1 METVLKKEAKKTDRL
16 FPGMKNAVQVVL
28 NIFVAIL
35 VFSLSQFFFEK
46 ELGNDNSLGAAFC
59 VTIVFLCGLHAGR
72 FMSLIW
78 INKGKRTLNRAIFI
92 LPLIILLFGFFSLA
106 FAVAVVRDHKVQML
120 FLGTPLLFITTAAT
134 GMLIKMIRAKVKL
147 ELQTANISAAHSQT
161 ELHLLQEQ
169 LSPHFLFNTLNNLY
183 GISLSQHEKI
193 PALLLKLS
201 ELLRYSVY
209 DAKEPYV
216 LLKDEVAYLDNYI
229 EFEKIRIGEKLN
241 LTIEIDEVGASKVRI
256 APMLLIVF
264 LENAFKHS
272 KNTIESKIHIY
283 IGLKI
288 WGNSILFSVKNSYN
302 SSARRSE
309 SFQGSSGLGLVNV
322 KKRLELLYPNG
333 YDLKI
338 EDETDFYTVML
349 RVNAK

>member
-1 METVLKKEAKKTDRL
+1 MERVLKKDVKKTDTL
-16 FPGMKNAVQVVL
+16 IAGMKNGVQLVL
-28 NIFVAIL
+28 NIFVAVL
-35 VFSLSQFFFEK
+35 VFSLSQFFFDK
-46 ELGNDNSLGAAFC
+46 PLGNDDAISAALC
-59 VTIVFLCGLHAGR
+59 VTIIFLCGIHAGR

-78 INKGKRTLNRAIFI
+78 INKGKKTLNRAIFI
-92 LPLIILLFGFFSLA
+92 LPLIIFLFGFFTLA
-106 FAVAVVRDHKVQML
+106 FAVAVLRDQKAQML
-120 FLGTPLLFITTAAT
+120 FLGAPLLFIATAAT

-147 ELQTANISAAHSQT
+147 ELQTAHISAAHSQT

-216 LLKDEVAYLDNYI
+216 LLKDEVAYLNNYI

-241 LTIEIDEVGASKVRI
+241 LTVEIDAVASNKVRI

-283 IGLKI
+283 IGLKV

-302 SSARRSE
+302 SSARRAE

-322 KKRLELLYPNG
+322 RKRLELLYPNG

-338 EDETDFYTVML
+338 EDENDFYTVML
-349 RVNAK
+349 RVNEK